1 MTKIYTK
8 TGDTGE
14 TDLLGGERVTKDC
27 ITLQVVGEID
37 ELNSKIGEA
46 AAHLFGALPT
56 EMLNKIQHDLFKVG
70 AEVASLQTKVG
81 DNVIKI
87 GEEEIKELEENID
100 NYWKDLPE
108 LKNFILPGG
117 CLSGAHLH
125 HARTICRRTERA
137 LVTLG
142 KEKNIRPELY
152 KYLNRLSD
160 YLFTAARWVN
170 FQEGVE
176 EVKII

>member
-14 TDLLGGERVTKDC
+14 TDLLGGGRVTKDC

-46 AAHLFGALPT
+46 VAQLFDNPPVEFL
-56 EMLNKIQHDLFKVG
+56 LKIQRDLFKVG
-70 AEVASLQTKVG
+70 AEVASLQTALNSTVE
-81 DNVIKI
+81 KI
-87 GEEEIKELEENID
+87 GEEEVGELEDNID
-100 NYWKDLPE
+100 GLWKDLPE
-108 LKNFILPGG
+108 LKSFILPGG
-117 CLSGAHLH
+117 SLSGAHLH
-125 HARTICRRTERA
+125 YARAICRRAERA
-137 LVTLG
+137 LVSLG
-142 KEKNIRPELY
+142 KEINVRPELY

-160 YLFTAARWVN
+160 YFFAAARWVN

-176 EVKII
+176 ETKVV